1 MKTLKIFAVLVMVTT
16 GLTVTSC
23 TKESASPSATS
34 LVVRIQATNKSFSIL
49 KSASLT
55 TPSFAWDSSFI
66 IVSKIEFEAEKRE
79 SEMSANPS
87 NIQFEW
93 DGPKKID
100 LFNLNSLIGNI
111 TLQPGIYDEI
121 SLKIKAFKTDAG
133 VLPDF
138 YLSGTYTNSAG
149 SVIPIVFMVNE
160 DFEFKVKQEGSQ
172 LDAVNDYTSL
182 ISMNL
187 NLLFAGIQSPDL
199 DSATLSNGKI
209 IISNA
214 SNTSLYDK
222 TIANLSSCEESEF
235 SKGKGSDSGDGHG
248 SDSGKG
254 NGSGSGSSY

>member
-1 MKTLKIFAVLVMVTT
+1 
-16 GLTVTSC
+16 
-23 TKESASPSATS
+23 
-34 LVVRIQATNKSFSIL
+34 
-49 KSASLT
+49 
-55 TPSFAWDSSFI
+55 
-66 IVSKIEFEAEKRE
+66 
-79 SEMSANPS
+79 
-87 NIQFEW
+87 
-93 DGPKKID
+93 
-100 LFNLNSLIGNI
+100 
-111 TLQPGIYDEI
+111 
-121 SLKIKAFKTDAG
+121 
-133 VLPDF
+133 
-138 YLSGTYTNSAG
+138 
-149 SVIPIVFMVNE
+149 MVNE

-209 IISNA
+209 IISNG

-222 TIANLSSCEESEF
+222 IIANLSSCEESEF